1 MPLKTEQQINNGA
14 MRGAGSMQATL
25 ISIEILRLEAA
36 LAALVK
42 GEFDFAATHLHNALN
57 HMKGWTS

>member
-1 MPLKTEQQINNGA
+1 MKLANEQQINNGA
-14 MRGAGSMQATL
+14 MRSLGSMQTSL

-42 GEFDFAATHLHNALN
+42 GEFDFADTHLRTVLN
-57 HMKGWTS
+57 HMKGWTK